1 MYNILIATD
10 VAGRGIDVPDVAL
23 VVNYDM
29 PNNIEAY
36 THRIGRTGRAGRK
49 GTAITLLTGGDSE
62 VFYDL
67 KKLLEESKAVVPPEL
82 ARHEAAKQKP
92 GDKGKRDTIFK

>member
-1 MYNILIATD
+1 VSIKGFKDDTYNVLIATD

-36 THRIGRTGRAGRK
+36 THRCVCACVCWC
-49 GTAITLLTGGDSE
+49 LL
-62 VFYDL
+62 VFVL
-67 KKLLEESKAVVPPEL
+67 VVL
-82 ARHEAAKQKP
+82 S
-92 GDKGKRDTIFK
+92 